1 MKRLIIEL
9 TILMLVMPIPAAS
22 SATWERAADLG
33 LSLTQSNYNSH
44 WTGGEAGSVNW
55 IANANLNASGKFS
68 EKFSLK
74 EDLKLSFGQTHIQD
88 KETKDWA
95 RPEKSSDRIFLE
107 SVGLLTLGGLFDPY
121 ASVTFESQ
129 FLDASVASVNRYVN
143 PITLNESAGLS
154 RTFFADTLGSTMSSR
169 LGLALQHFSDNVVI
183 DLDAGTKERSTVTSG
198 GLNWVT
204 DFDHKSEDQK
214 MKFVTK
220 LRVFWAWFNSES
232 DNLASDD
239 WKTPDLAWEHTL
251 SAAITKLLQV
261 QLFLEFQYDK
271 EIDKAMRFKE
281 TLALGLSYR
290 LF

>member
-1 MKRLIIEL
+1 MRTLTFALIAFICM
-9 TILMLVMPIPAAS
+9 TTMATDAA
-22 SATWERAADLG
+22 TCERAADLA

-55 IANANLNASGKFS
+55 IGNANLNATGKFS
-68 EKFSLK
+68 EIFSLK
-74 EDLKLSFGQTHIQD
+74 EDLKLSFGQTHTQNKD
-88 KETKDWA
+88 TKEWA
-95 RPEKSSDRIFLE
+95 KPEKSSDRIFLE
-107 SVGLLTLGGLFDPY
+107 SVGLFTLGGLFDPY

-129 FLDASVASVNRYVN
+129 FLDASVSEVNRYVN
-143 PITLNESAGLS
+143 PITLNESVGLS
-154 RTFFADTLGSTMSSR
+154 RTFFADTLGSTLASR
-169 LGLALQHFSDNVVI
+169 LGLALQHFSDNRVVDI
-183 DLDAGTKERSTVTSG
+183 ATATKERSTVTSG
-198 GLNWVT
+198 GMSWVT
-204 DFDHKSEDQK
+204 DFSQLTRDKRLK
-214 MKFVTK
+214 YVTK

-232 DNLASDD
+232 DNLATND

-281 TLALGLSYR
+281 TLALGLSYK